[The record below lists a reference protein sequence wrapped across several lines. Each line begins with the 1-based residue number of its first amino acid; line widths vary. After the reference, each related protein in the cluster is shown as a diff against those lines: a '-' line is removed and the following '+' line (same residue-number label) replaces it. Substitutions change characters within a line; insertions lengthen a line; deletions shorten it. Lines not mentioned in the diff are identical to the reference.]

1 MERTTMKFV
10 MIKRSCLR
18 LFVLLLSL
26 YLLSAQNIVNALTFK
41 ADGFSVTTIDDT
53 TFARMKGKTYKD
65 NCTVP
70 LSELR
75 HVKVLYKNK
84 AKQTLKG
91 EIVCN
96 KHIADDVAE
105 IFYEL
110 YKANYPIERIRLMD
124 DYNADDETA
133 MRDNNTSSFNFRF
146 ISHSTKVS
154 KHGLGL
160 AVDLNTLYNPFVLT
174 VDGKLHVEPETAL
187 KYVDRSENFDYKI
200 DENDLAYKLFIQ
212 HGFEWGGHWK
222 TRKDYQHF
230 ELPDDKV
237 KELSPNNKKPGQ
249 N

>member
-1 MERTTMKFV
+1 MKFV

-187 KYVDRSENFDYKI
+187 KYVDRSKNFDYKI

-237 KELSPNNKKPGQ
+237 KELYPNNKKPGQ

>member
-10 MIKRSCLR
+10 MIKKSCLR
-18 LFVLLLSL
+18 FFVLLLSL
-26 YLLSAQNIVNALTFK
+26 YLLSVQNTVNALTFK
-41 ADGFSVTTIDDT
+41 TDGFSVTTIDDT
-53 TFARMKGKTYKD
+53 SFARMKGKTYKD

-84 AKQTLKG
+84 EQQTLKG
-91 EIVCN
+91 EIICN

-110 YKANYPIERIRLMD
+110 YKANYPIEKIRLMD

-174 VDGKLHVEPETAL
+174 IDGKLHVEPETAL
-187 KYVDRSENFDYKI
+187 KYADRSKNFDYKI

-237 KELSPNNKKPGQ
+237 KALYPNNK
-249 N
+249 

>member
-187 KYVDRSENFDYKI
+187 KYVDRSKNFDYKI

-237 KELSPNNKKPGQ
+237 KELYPNNKKPGQ

>member
-1 MERTTMKFV
+1 MMFV

-26 YLLSAQNIVNALTFK
+26 YLLRAQNIVYALTFN

-160 AVDLNTLYNPFVLT
+160 AVALNTLYNPFVLT
-174 VDGKLHVEPETAL
+174 VDGKLHVEPATAL
-187 KYVDRSENFDYKI
+187 KYVDRSKNFDYKI

-212 HGFEWGGHWK
+212 HGFEWGGGHWK
-222 TRKDYQHF
+222 ARKDYQHF

-237 KELSPNNKKPGQ
+237 KELYHNNK
-249 N
+249 

>member
-41 ADGFSVTTIDDT
+41 ADGFSVTTIDNT

-187 KYVDRSENFDYKI
+187 KYVDRSKNFDYKI

-237 KELSPNNKKPGQ
+237 KELYPNNKKPGQ

>member
-1 MERTTMKFV
+1 MMFV

-26 YLLSAQNIVNALTFK
+26 YLLSAQNIVYALTFN

-154 KHGLGL
+154 KHGLVL
-160 AVDLNTLYNPFVLT
+160 AVDLNTLYNPFVL
-174 VDGKLHVEPETAL
+174 KC
-187 KYVDRSENFDYKI
+187 
-200 DENDLAYKLFIQ
+200 
-212 HGFEWGGHWK
+212 
-222 TRKDYQHF
+222 
-230 ELPDDKV
+230 
-237 KELSPNNKKPGQ
+237 
-249 N
+249 

>member
-1 MERTTMKFV
+1 MERTTMKFA

-18 LFVLLLSL
+18 FFVLLLSL
-26 YLLSAQNIVNALTFK
+26 YILSAQNTALALNFK
-41 ADGFSVTTIDDT
+41 ADGFSVTAIDDA

-65 NCTVP
+65 DCTVP

-84 AKQTLKG
+84 ELQTLKG

-96 KHIADDVAE
+96 RHIADDVAE

-174 VDGKLHVEPETAL
+174 VDGKLHVEPATAL
-187 KYVDRSENFDYKI
+187 KYVDRSKNFDYKI
-200 DENDLAYKLFIQ
+200 DENDLAYKLFTK

-237 KELSPNNKKPGQ
+237 KELYPDNK
-249 N
+249 

>member
-1 MERTTMKFV
+1 MMFV

-26 YLLSAQNIVNALTFK
+26 YLLSAQNIVYALTFK

-110 YKANYPIERIRLMD
+110 YKANYPIERTRLMD

-160 AVDLNTLYNPFVLT
+160 AVDLNTPYNPFVLT
-174 VDGKLHVEPETAL
+174 VDGKLHVEPATAP
-187 KYVDRSENFDYKI
+187 KYVDRSKNFDYKI

-222 TRKDYQHF
+222 ARKDYQHF

-237 KELSPNNKKPGQ
+237 KELYPNNK
-249 N
+249 

>member
-1 MERTTMKFV
+1 MERTTMMFV

-124 DYNADDETA
+124 DYNAVDETA

-187 KYVDRSENFDYKI
+187 KYVDRSKNFDYKI

-212 HGFEWGGHWK
+212 HGFEWGGRWK

-237 KELSPNNKKPGQ
+237 KELYPNNK
-249 N
+249 

>member
-10 MIKRSCLR
+10 MIKKSCLR
-18 LFVLLLSL
+18 FFVLLLSL
-26 YLLSAQNIVNALTFK
+26 YLLSVQNTVNALTFK
-41 ADGFSVTTIDDT
+41 ADGFSVTTIDNT

-84 AKQTLKG
+84 EQQTLKG

-110 YKANYPIERIRLMD
+110 YKANYPIEKIRLMD

-187 KYVDRSENFDYKI
+187 KYVDRSKNFDYKI

-237 KELSPNNKKPGQ
+237 KALYPNNK
-249 N
+249 

>member
-1 MERTTMKFV
+1 MMFV

-26 YLLSAQNIVNALTFK
+26 YLLSAQNIVYALTFK

-133 MRDNNTSSFNFRF
+133 MRNNNTSSFNFRF

-174 VDGKLHVEPETAL
+174 VDGKLHVEPATSL
-187 KYVDRSENFDYKI
+187 KYVDRSKNFDYKI
-200 DENDLAYKLFIQ
+200 DENDLAFKLFIQ
-212 HGFEWGGHWK
+212 HGFEWGGWSL
-222 TRKDYQHF
+222 
-230 ELPDDKV
+230 EG
-237 KELSPNNKKPGQ
+237 S
-249 N
+249 

>member
-187 KYVDRSENFDYKI
+187 KYVDRSKNFDYKI

-237 KELSPNNKKPGQ
+237 KELYPNNK
-249 N
+249 

>member
-1 MERTTMKFV
+1 MKFV

-26 YLLSAQNIVNALTFK
+26 FLLSAQNIVNALTFK

>member
-1 MERTTMKFV
+1 MKFV

-187 KYVDRSENFDYKI
+187 KYVDRSKNFDYKI

-222 TRKDYQHF
+222 THKDYQHF

-237 KELSPNNKKPGQ
+237 KELYPNNK
-249 N
+249 

>member
-1 MERTTMKFV
+1 MKFV

-187 KYVDRSENFDYKI
+187 KYVDRSKNFDYKI

-212 HGFEWGGHWK
+212 HGFEWGGRWK

-237 KELSPNNKKPGQ
+237 KELYPNNK
-249 N
+249 

>member
-1 MERTTMKFV
+1 MKFV
-10 MIKRSCLR
+10 MIKRSCLK

-187 KYVDRSENFDYKI
+187 KYVDRSKNFDYKI

-237 KELSPNNKKPGQ
+237 KELYPNNKKPGQ

>member
-187 KYVDRSENFDYKI
+187 KYVDRSKNFDYKI

-212 HGFEWGGHWK
+212 HGFEWGGHRK

-237 KELSPNNKKPGQ
+237 KELYPNNK
-249 N
+249 

>member
-1 MERTTMKFV
+1 MMFV

-133 MRDNNTSSFNFRF
+133 MRNNNTSSFNFRF

-174 VDGKLHVEPETAL
+174 VDGKLHVEPATAL
-187 KYVDRSENFDYKI
+187 KYVDRSKNFDYKI
-200 DENDLAYKLFIQ
+200 DENDLAYKL
-212 HGFEWGGHWK
+212 FEWGGHWK

-237 KELSPNNKKPGQ
+237 KELYPNNK
-249 N
+249 

>member
-1 MERTTMKFV
+1 MKFV
-10 MIKRSCLR
+10 MIKRSCLK

-187 KYVDRSENFDYKI
+187 KYVDRSKNFDYKI

-237 KELSPNNKKPGQ
+237 KELYPNNK
-249 N
+249 

>member
-1 MERTTMKFV
+1 MKFV

>member
-1 MERTTMKFV
+1 MMFV

-26 YLLSAQNIVNALTFK
+26 YLLSAQNIVYALTFK

-70 LSELR
+70 LSDLR

-160 AVDLNTLYNPFVLT
+160 AVALNTLYNPFVLT
-174 VDGKLHVEPETAL
+174 VDGKLHVEPATAL
-187 KYVDRSENFDYKI
+187 KYVDRSKNFDYKI

-212 HGFEWGGHWK
+212 HGFEWGGWSL
-222 TRKDYQHF
+222 
-230 ELPDDKV
+230 EG
-237 KELSPNNKKPGQ
+237 S
-249 N
+249 

>member
-1 MERTTMKFV
+1 M
-10 MIKRSCLR
+10 
-18 LFVLLLSL
+18 
-26 YLLSAQNIVNALTFK
+26 
-41 ADGFSVTTIDDT
+41 
-53 TFARMKGKTYKD
+53 
-65 NCTVP
+65 
-70 LSELR
+70 
-75 HVKVLYKNK
+75 LYKNK

-174 VDGKLHVEPETAL
+174 VDGKLHVEPATAL
-187 KYVDRSENFDYKI
+187 KYVDRSKNFDYKI

-212 HGFEWGGHWK
+212 HGFEWGGHLK
-222 TRKDYQHF
+222 ARKNYQHF

-237 KELSPNNKKPGQ
+237 KELYPNNK
-249 N
+249 

>member
-1 MERTTMKFV
+1 MKFV
-10 MIKRSCLR
+10 MIKKSCLR
-18 LFVLLLSL
+18 FFVLLLSL
-26 YLLSAQNIVNALTFK
+26 YLLSVQNTVNALTFK
-41 ADGFSVTTIDDT
+41 TDGFSVTTIDDT
-53 TFARMKGKTYKD
+53 SFARMKGKTYKD

-110 YKANYPIERIRLMD
+110 YKANYPIEKIRLMD

-187 KYVDRSENFDYKI
+187 KYVDRSKNFDYKI

-237 KELSPNNKKPGQ
+237 KELYPNNKKPGQ

>member
-1 MERTTMKFV
+1 MKFV

-26 YLLSAQNIVNALTFK
+26 YLLNAQNIVNALTFK

-53 TFARMKGKTYKD
+53 TFTRMKGKTYKN

-187 KYVDRSENFDYKI
+187 KYVDRSKNFDYKI

-237 KELSPNNKKPGQ
+237 KELYPNNKKPGQ

>member
-1 MERTTMKFV
+1 MKFV
-10 MIKRSCLR
+10 MIKKSCLR
-18 LFVLLLSL
+18 FFVLLLSL
-26 YLLSAQNIVNALTFK
+26 YLLSVQNTVNALTFK
-41 ADGFSVTTIDDT
+41 TDGFSVTTIDDT
-53 TFARMKGKTYKD
+53 SFARMKGKTYKD

-84 AKQTLKG
+84 EQQTLKG

-110 YKANYPIERIRLMD
+110 YKANYPIEKIRLMD

-133 MRDNNTSSFNFRF
+133 MRDNNTSPFNFRF

-174 VDGKLHVEPETAL
+174 VDGKLHVEPATAL
-187 KYVDRSENFDYKI
+187 KYVDRNKNFDYKI

-230 ELPDDKV
+230 DLPDDKV
-237 KELSPNNKKPGQ
+237 KALYPNNK
-249 N
+249 

>member
-146 ISHSTKVS
+146 ISNSTKVS

-187 KYVDRSENFDYKI
+187 KYVDRSKNFDYKI

-237 KELSPNNKKPGQ
+237 KELYPNNKKPGQ

>member
-1 MERTTMKFV
+1 MKFV
-10 MIKRSCLR
+10 MIKKSCLR
-18 LFVLLLSL
+18 FFVLLLSL
-26 YLLSAQNIVNALTFK
+26 YLLSVQNTVNALTFK
-41 ADGFSVTTIDDT
+41 TDGFSVTTIDDT
-53 TFARMKGKTYKD
+53 SFARMKGKTYKD

-84 AKQTLKG
+84 EQQTLKG

-110 YKANYPIERIRLMD
+110 YKANYPIEKIRLMD

-160 AVDLNTLYNPFVLT
+160 SVDLNTLYNPFVLT
-174 VDGKLHVEPETAL
+174 VDGKLHVEPATAL
-187 KYVDRSENFDYKI
+187 KYVDRSKNFDYKI

-212 HGFEWGGHWK
+212 HGFEWRWSLE
-222 TRKDYQHF
+222 D
-230 ELPDDKV
+230 
-237 KELSPNNKKPGQ
+237 S
-249 N
+249 

>member
-1 MERTTMKFV
+1 MKFV
-10 MIKRSCLR
+10 MIKKSCLR
-18 LFVLLLSL
+18 FFVLLLSL
-26 YLLSAQNIVNALTFK
+26 YLLSVQNTVNALTFK
-41 ADGFSVTTIDDT
+41 TDGFSVTTIDDT
-53 TFARMKGKTYKD
+53 SFARMKGKTYKD

-75 HVKVLYKNK
+75 HVKVPYKNK
-84 AKQTLKG
+84 EQQTLKG

-96 KHIADDVAE
+96 KHIANDVAE

-110 YKANYPIERIRLMD
+110 YKANYPIEKIRLMD

-133 MRDNNTSSFNFRF
+133 MRDNNTSPFNFRF

-174 VDGKLHVEPETAL
+174 VDGKLHVEPATAL
-187 KYVDRSENFDYKI
+187 KYVDRSKNFDYMI

-230 ELPDDKV
+230 ELPEDKV
-237 KELSPNNKKPGQ
+237 KSLYPNNK
-249 N
+249 

>member
-1 MERTTMKFV
+1 MKFV
-10 MIKRSCLR
+10 MIKKSCLR
-18 LFVLLLSL
+18 FFVLLLSL
-26 YLLSAQNIVNALTFK
+26 YLLSVQNTVNALTFK
-41 ADGFSVTTIDDT
+41 TDGFSVTTIDDT
-53 TFARMKGKTYKD
+53 SFARMKGKTYKD

-84 AKQTLKG
+84 EQQTLKG
-91 EIVCN
+91 EIICN

-110 YKANYPIERIRLMD
+110 YKANYPIEKIRLMD

-174 VDGKLHVEPETAL
+174 IDGKLHVEPATAL
-187 KYVDRSENFDYKI
+187 KYVALYTARI
-200 DENDLAYKLFIQ
+200 
-212 HGFEWGGHWK
+212 
-222 TRKDYQHF
+222 
-230 ELPDDKV
+230 
-237 KELSPNNKKPGQ
+237 
-249 N
+249 

>member
-1 MERTTMKFV
+1 MMFV

-26 YLLSAQNIVNALTFK
+26 YLLSAQNIVYALTFK

-160 AVDLNTLYNPFVLT
+160 AVDLNTPYNPFVLT
-174 VDGKLHVEPETAL
+174 VDGKLHVEPATAP
-187 KYVDRSENFDYKI
+187 KYVDRSKNFDYKI

-237 KELSPNNKKPGQ
+237 KELYPNNK
-249 N
+249 

>member
-1 MERTTMKFV
+1 MMFV

-26 YLLSAQNIVNALTFK
+26 YLLSAQNIVYALTFK

-84 AKQTLKG
+84 AKQPLKG
-91 EIVCN
+91 EIVCS

-110 YKANYPIERIRLMD
+110 
-124 DYNADDETA
+124 
-133 MRDNNTSSFNFRF
+133 
-146 ISHSTKVS
+146 
-154 KHGLGL
+154 
-160 AVDLNTLYNPFVLT
+160 
-174 VDGKLHVEPETAL
+174 
-187 KYVDRSENFDYKI
+187 
-200 DENDLAYKLFIQ
+200 
-212 HGFEWGGHWK
+212 
-222 TRKDYQHF
+222 
-230 ELPDDKV
+230 
-237 KELSPNNKKPGQ
+237 
-249 N
+249 

>member
-1 MERTTMKFV
+1 MKFV
-10 MIKRSCLR
+10 MIKKSCSR
-18 LFVLLLSL
+18 FFVLLLSL
-26 YLLSAQNIVNALTFK
+26 YLLSVQNTVNALTFK
-41 ADGFSVTTIDDT
+41 TDGFSVTTIDDT
-53 TFARMKGKTYKD
+53 SFARMKGKTYKD

-84 AKQTLKG
+84 EQQTLKG
-91 EIVCN
+91 EIICN
-96 KHIADDVAE
+96 NHIADDVAE

-110 YKANYPIERIRLMD
+110 YKANYPIEKIRLMD

-174 VDGKLHVEPETAL
+174 VDGKLHVEPATAL
-187 KYVDRSENFDYKI
+187 KYVDRIKNFDYKI

-237 KELSPNNKKPGQ
+237 KALYPNNK
-249 N
+249 

>member
-1 MERTTMKFV
+1 MKFV
-10 MIKRSCLR
+10 MIKRACLR
-18 LFVLLLSL
+18 FFVLLLSL
-26 YLLSAQNIVNALTFK
+26 YLLNAQNTALALNFK
-41 ADGFSVTTIDDT
+41 ADGFSVTAIDDA

-65 NCTVP
+65 DCTVP

-84 AKQTLKG
+84 ELQTLKG

-174 VDGKLHVEPETAL
+174 VDGKLHVEPATAL
-187 KYVDRSENFDYKI
+187 KYVDRSKNFDYKI
-200 DENDLAYKLFIQ
+200 DENDLAYKLFTKN
-212 HGFEWGGHWK
+212 GFEWGGHWK

-237 KELSPNNKKPGQ
+237 KALYPNNK
-249 N
+249 

>member
-1 MERTTMKFV
+1 MPKITPINGKNRF
-10 MIKRSCLR
+10 
-18 LFVLLLSL
+18 FVLLVSL
-26 YLLSAQNIVNALTFK
+26 YLLSAQNTALALNFK
-41 ADGFSVTTIDDT
+41 ADGFSVTYIDDA
-53 TFARMKGKTYKD
+53 TFARMKGKTYKVD
-65 NCTVP
+65 CTVP

-84 AKQTLKG
+84 ELQTLKG

-174 VDGKLHVEPETAL
+174 VDGKLHVEPATAL
-187 KYVDRSENFDYKI
+187 EYVDRSKNYDYKI
-200 DENDLAYKLFIQ
+200 DENDLAYKLFTQ

-237 KELSPNNKKPGQ
+237 KALYPNNR
-249 N
+249 

>member
-1 MERTTMKFV
+1 MERTTMMFV

-41 ADGFSVTTIDDT
+41 ADGFSVTTIDYT

-174 VDGKLHVEPETAL
+174 VDGKLHVEPATAL
-187 KYVDRSENFDYKI
+187 TYVDRSKNFDYKI

-212 HGFEWGGHWK
+212 HGFEWVVTG
-222 TRKDYQHF
+222 R
-230 ELPDDKV
+230 LV
-237 KELSPNNKKPGQ
+237 KIISTLNCLMIK
-249 N
+249 